1 MKKSLIVLSF
11 SILSALSFSNET
23 KMLDKPESVSLE
35 INENYGKTLN
45 DMGSYYFTQGNYP
58 LAENYYKESLKSE
71 SDPTAYF
78 NLGLL
83 YRKMKMR
90 EESAEN
96 FKKAYELT
104 KKVEILEHLGHIYAV
119 MGESDE
125 SKYQISRE
133 YFKKAHML
141 NFIEGTYNYAAMNE
155 KLGDLK
161 TAKKIFKTLV
171 ENDKNG
177 DVYFHLGKIDFKEK
191 NYVSALDNYI
201 KAAKL
206 GNKYSY
212 NEIAVLY
219 DFDNNYKEAE
229 KYYKKS
235 IETAKSKKALQ
246 NFEKMLQEQGKLEEY
261 KEYAKQFKEDYF
273 DPKY

>member
-23 KMLDKPESVSLE
+23 KMLDKVESVSLE

-45 DMGSYYFTQGNYP
+45 DMGNYYFTQGDYP
-58 LAENYYKESLKSE
+58 LAEKFYKESLKSE

-133 YFKKAHML
+133 YFKKVHML

-191 NYVSALDNYI
+191 NYASALDNYM

-261 KEYAKQFKEDYF
+261 KESAKQFKEDYF